1 VEARIGS
8 GGMGEVYRGVDTVLD
23 RTVAIKVLLPQFARD
38 ANFVDRFRREAQAAA
53 RLNHPNLVGIYDSGA
68 DGETQFI
75 VMEFIQGRTLDDFMG
90 SGGRFT
96 VPHAVEVAEKICEA
110 LAYAHVAG
118 VIHRDIKPANVM
130 VTRKGEVKVM
140 DFGIARIVAG
150 PQTAPQTSAVLGT
163 AAYIS
168 PEQAQG
174 QPVDG
179 RSDIYS
185 LGAVLYEMLTGRPP
199 FTGDSPVAVAYKQV
213 NESPVLP
220 SIANPE
226 VTPLLDAVLMR
237 ALAKNPANR
246 YQTADD
252 FRADL
257 ERARLGQD
265 VLATPLM
272 PPGEDATQVISRP
285 QATAVL
291 PPQESAPGSGRNV
304 WLGVLIGIIVVAVLG
319 GAGYLLAQGLL
330 DNNDDSKDPFPVANV
345 IGFTQERATDELEGA
360 GLKVDP
366 KFKVS
371 DTAKPGRVID
381 QDPVPGTIVDPDS
394 TVTITIAKAP
404 PDVVIPTF
412 TGLTLGDAPDAG
424 HREQP
429 GPGPDGRGERHRAHR
444 HRHQPGSAG
453 RRRGSAGD
461 RDRDRRVGAARYG
474 HRHRCHVSFV
484 RLGEVRAPGAGIG
497 RRPRRDRARAPAMLE
512 PEPGRD
518 PGSGRRHRGRRRD
531 HGDALYRRDHVAD
544 RTDGSLGA
552 VGMTIPYAVEAFA
565 PDERAILER
574 HFTNL
579 DGPVFALTNLPEVV
593 KGALF
598 ARYSRTKK
606 SLRRLFLD
614 EFAEDV
620 GATGELTR
628 AGETRAEQL
637 YERVFVEYGDD
648 SVAQLGGVH
657 LACEQASQLLCKALE
672 WGRLAAYL
680 EQSTRYMRYDDRPGD
695 AWRATIPPEIAGTC
709 ARTEVPRVP
718 RHRVRGVRPHVRTD
732 GGVLS
737 GAVPQGRRRFGLRVP
752 LHDPGEDL

>member
-1 VEARIGS
+1 MNGSVLGGRYRVEARIGS

-75 VMEFIQGRTLDDFMG
+75 VMEFIQGRTLDDFMS

-96 VPHAVEVAEKICEA
+96 VPHAVEVAEKICDA

-220 SIANPE
+220 SVANPE

-246 YQTADD
+246 YQTADE

-272 PPGEDATQVISRP
+272 PPGDDATQVISRP

-291 PPQESAPGSGRNV
+291 PPQESAPGTGRNV

-330 DNNDDSKDPFPVANV
+330 SNNDDTTAPFPVANV
-345 IGFTQERATDELEGA
+345 IGFTQEHATQVLEDA
-360 GLKVDP
+360 GLGGQARVQGERHGQARPRHRPIPVAGTTVDP
-366 KFKVS
+366 
-371 DTAKPGRVID
+371 G
-381 QDPVPGTIVDPDS
+381 S
-394 TVTITIAKAP
+394 TVIITIAKAP
-404 PDVVIPTF
+404 PAGRGPDVHR
-412 TGLTLGDAPDAG
+412 AHARRRPDPG
-424 HREQP
+424 HREQA
-429 GPGPDGRGERHRAHR
+429 GPGPDGRRERHGAGRLG
-444 HRHQPGSAG
+444 HQPGSAAG
-453 RRRGSAGD
+453 RGGPAGD
-461 RDRDRRVGAARYG
+461 RDPDRRVGPARYG
-474 HRHRCHVSFV
+474 GGHRCHVPLV
-484 RLGEVRAPGAGIG
+484 RLCQVRAAGAGLG
-497 RRPRRDRARAPAMLE
+497 RRPRRDRTGAPPVSE
-512 PEPGRD
+512 PEPGRR
-518 PGSGRRHRGRRRD
+518 PGPGRRDGRRGRE
-531 HGDALYRRDHVAD
+531 HGDALH
-544 RTDGSLGA
+544 G
-552 VGMTIPYAVEAFA
+552 
-565 PDERAILER
+565 
-574 HFTNL
+574 
-579 DGPVFALTNLPEVV
+579 
-593 KGALF
+593 
-598 ARYSRTKK
+598 
-606 SLRRLFLD
+606 
-614 EFAEDV
+614 
-620 GATGELTR
+620 
-628 AGETRAEQL
+628 
-637 YERVFVEYGDD
+637 
-648 SVAQLGGVH
+648 
-657 LACEQASQLLCKALE
+657 
-672 WGRLAAYL
+672 
-680 EQSTRYMRYDDRPGD
+680 
-695 AWRATIPPEIAGTC
+695 
-709 ARTEVPRVP
+709 
-718 RHRVRGVRPHVRTD
+718 
-732 GGVLS
+732 
-737 GAVPQGRRRFGLRVP
+737 
-752 LHDPGEDL
+752 

>member
-1 VEARIGS
+1 MNGSVLGGRYRVEARIGS

-53 RLNHPNLVGIYDSGA
+53 RLNQPNLVGIYDSGA

-96 VPHAVEVAEKICEA
+96 VPHAVEVAEKICDA

-220 SIANPE
+220 SVANPE

-246 YQTADD
+246 HQTADE

-272 PPGEDATQVISRP
+272 PPGDDATQVISRP

-291 PPQESAPGSGRNV
+291 PPQESAPGTGRNV

-330 DNNDDSKDPFPVANV
+330 SNNDDTTTPFPVANV
-345 IGFTQERATDELEGA
+345 IGFTQEHATQVLDDA
-360 GLKVDP
+360 GLEVKP
-366 KFKVS
+366 EFKVS

-381 QDPVPGTIVDPDS
+381 QSPVAGTTVDPGS
-394 TVTITIAKAP
+394 TVIITIAKAP
-404 PDVVIPTF
+404 PPVVVPTF
-412 TGLTLGDAPDAG
+412 TGLTLGDAQTLATENKLVLVPTEGVSDTV
-424 HREQP
+424 
-429 GPGPDGRGERHRAHR
+429 DI
-444 HRHQPGSAG
+444 GSVI
-453 RRRGSAGD
+453 SQ
-461 RDRDRRVGAARYG
+461 
-474 HRHRCHVSFV
+474 
-484 RLGEVRAPGAGIG
+484 
-497 RRPRRDRARAPAMLE
+497 
-512 PEPGRD
+512 D
-518 PGSGRRHRGRRRD
+518 P
-531 HGDALYRRDHVAD
+531 
-544 RTDGSLGA
+544 
-552 VGMTIPYAVEAFA
+552 P
-565 PDERAILER
+565 
-574 HFTNL
+574 
-579 DGPVFALTNLPEVV
+579 
-593 KGALF
+593 
-598 ARYSRTKK
+598 
-606 SLRRLFLD
+606 
-614 EFAEDV
+614 
-620 GATGELTR
+620 
-628 AGETRAEQL
+628 
-637 YERVFVEYGDD
+637 
-648 SVAQLGGVH
+648 
-657 LACEQASQLLCKALE
+657 
-672 WGRLAAYL
+672 
-680 EQSTRYMRYDDRPGD
+680 PGD
-695 AWRATIPPEIAGTC
+695 E
-709 ARTEVPRVP
+709 
-718 RHRVRGVRPHVRTD
+718 
-732 GGVLS
+732 
-737 GAVPQGRRRFGLRVP
+737 VPQGTEIQIVVSAPPATVAVTDVTCLSFGSAKSALQAQGLVGVPGGTAPVLPQCPNPNRVAVQ
-752 LHDPGEDL
+752 DPAAGTVVDVGSTVTLYTGEITTPTGPTGPSGPSG